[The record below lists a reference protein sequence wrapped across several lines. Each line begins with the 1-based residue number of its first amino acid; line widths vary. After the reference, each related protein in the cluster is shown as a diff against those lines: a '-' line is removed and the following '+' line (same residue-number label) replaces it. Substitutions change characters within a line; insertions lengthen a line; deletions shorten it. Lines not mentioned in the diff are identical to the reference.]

1 MTRQRLYSHFFGAV
15 LVTVAWLAMSVAA
28 ANVPPTLLFQDAQGA
43 PLAGVIL
50 FQTQAPEGKHS
61 GESDAPTVHVMD
73 QVQRQFVP
81 DLLLVA
87 AGDRVSFPNSD
98 SIRHHVYSFSSTRTF
113 DFELYG
119 NAEAPSID
127 FPQAGFVVVGCN
139 IHDNMIGHIVVSAT
153 GEFFQSDNQGAMDAT
168 RLTTLD
174 GWYAWHPWMASAGR
188 QPIAAHDLTFDSVNV
203 IAVEAPQARAETDLE
218 SRFRRRLQG
227 GR

>member
-1 MTRQRLYSHFFGAV
+1 
-15 LVTVAWLAMSVAA
+15 MSVAA
-28 ANVPPTLLFQDAQGA
+28 ANAPPTLLFQDAQGA

-50 FQTQAPEGKHS
+50 FQTQASEDRHS
-61 GESDAPTVHVMD
+61 DGSGLTPTVHVMD

-98 SIRHHVYSFSSTRTF
+98 SIRHHVYSFSPTRTF

-119 NAEAPSID
+119 NAEAPSVD
-127 FPQAGFVVVGCN
+127 FPQAGFVIVGCN

-153 GEFFQSDNQGAMDAT
+153 GEFLQSDDQGAMDISSLST
-168 RLTTLD
+168 DD
-174 GWYAWHPWMASAGR
+174 GWYAWHPWMATAGI
-188 QPIAAHDLTFDSVNV
+188 QPIAASDLTSASVNV
-203 IAVEAPQARAETDLE
+203 IAVEAPQARPETDLE

>member
-1 MTRQRLYSHFFGAV
+1 MIG
-15 LVTVAWLAMSVAA
+15 WLGLSVSA
-28 ANVPPTLLFQDAQGA
+28 ANASPIWLFQDAQGA

-50 FQTQAPEGKHS
+50 FQTQASEKPD
-61 GESDAPTVHVMD
+61 DAAPSLTPQIHVMD

-87 AGDRVSFPNSD
+87 AGDRISFPNSD
-98 SIRHHVYSFSSTRTF
+98 SIRHHVYSFSPTRTF

-153 GEFFQSDNQGAMDAT
+153 GEFLQSDDQGRMDVSG
-168 RLTTLD
+168 LSSVD
-174 GWYAWHPWMASAGR
+174 GWYAWHPWMASAGV
-188 QPIAAHDLTFDSVNV
+188 QPIAARDLTPDSVNV
-203 IAVEAPQARAETDLE
+203 IAVEAPQPRAETDLE